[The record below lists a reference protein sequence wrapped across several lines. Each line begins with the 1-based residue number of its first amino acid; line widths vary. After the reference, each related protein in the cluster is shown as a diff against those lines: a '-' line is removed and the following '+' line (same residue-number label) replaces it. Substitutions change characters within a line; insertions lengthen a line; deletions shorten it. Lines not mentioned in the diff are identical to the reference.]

1 MTDKHCINPLAVLK
15 DIEEACRS
23 CAVGL
28 PRKAE
33 ASNEWSGIAFRL
45 GGHSLLAPMD
55 QVIEILDVPTL
66 SNVPLTQSWV
76 RGMANVR
83 GKLLPVIDLNG
94 YLGNEMARLTGKSRI
109 LVINYEGIYSGLIVD
124 EVMGLKHFLDEEY
137 TQDDAGVDAM
147 LQPYI
152 AGAYRRD
159 EQLWGVFSLL
169 VLADSQQFLQAAV

>member
-1 MTDKHCINPLAVLK
+1 MTDKHLINPVAVLK
-15 DIEEACRS
+15 DIEDACRS

-33 ASNEWSGIAFRL
+33 VSNEWSGIAFRL
-45 GGHSLLAPMD
+45 GGNSLLAPMD
-55 QVIEILDVPTL
+55 QVVEILDVPSL

-83 GKLLPVIDLNG
+83 GNLLPVIDLNG
-94 YLGNEMARLTGKSRI
+94 YLGNEMVRMTGKSRI
-109 LVINYEGIYSGLIVD
+109 LVINHEGIYSGLIVD
-124 EVMGLKHFLDEEY
+124 EVMGLKHFLEEEY
-137 TQDDAGVDAM
+137 TQDEVVVDAM

-152 AGAYRRD
+152 AGGYRSN
-159 EQLWGVFSLL
+159 EQVWGVFSLF

>member
-1 MTDKHCINPLAVLK
+1 MTDKHHINPLAVLK

-55 QVIEILDVPTL
+55 QVVEILDVPTL

>member
-1 MTDKHCINPLAVLK
+1 MNDKHLINPVAVLK

-33 ASNEWSGIAFRL
+33 VSNEWSGIAFRL

-55 QVIEILDVPTL
+55 QVVEILDVPTL

-94 YLGNEMARLTGKSRI
+94 YLGNEMTRLTGKSRI

-137 TQDDAGVDAM
+137 TQDHAGVDAM

>member
-55 QVIEILDVPTL
+55 QVVEILDVPTL

>member
-1 MTDKHCINPLAVLK
+1 MTDKHRINPLAVLK

-55 QVIEILDVPTL
+55 QVVEILDVPTL

>member
-1 MTDKHCINPLAVLK
+1 MTDKHHINPLAVLK

-55 QVIEILDVPTL
+55 QVVEILDVPTL

-124 EVMGLKHFLDEEY
+124 EVMGLKHFLDEE
-137 TQDDAGVDAM
+137 
-147 LQPYI
+147 
-152 AGAYRRD
+152 
-159 EQLWGVFSLL
+159 
-169 VLADSQQFLQAAV
+169 

>member
-1 MTDKHCINPLAVLK
+1 MTDKHLINPLAVLK

-23 CAVGL
+23 CAVGM

-33 ASNEWSGIAFRL
+33 VSSEWSGIAFRL

-55 QVIEILDVPTL
+55 QVVEILDVPTL

>member
-1 MTDKHCINPLAVLK
+1 MTDKHRINPLAVLK

-33 ASNEWSGIAFRL
+33 VSNEWSGIAFRL
-45 GGHSLLAPMD
+45 GGHALLAPMD
-55 QVIEILDVPTL
+55 QVVEILDVPTL

-94 YLGNEMARLTGKSRI
+94 YLGNEMTRLTGKSRI

-137 TQDDAGVDAM
+137 TQDHAGVDAM

-152 AGAYRRD
+152 AGAYRRN